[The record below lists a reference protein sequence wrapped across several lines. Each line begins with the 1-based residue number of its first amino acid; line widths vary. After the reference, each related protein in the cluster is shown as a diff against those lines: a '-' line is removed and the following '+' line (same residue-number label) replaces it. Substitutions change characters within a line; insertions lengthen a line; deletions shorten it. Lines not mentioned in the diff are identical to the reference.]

1 MPGARSWDRAHVK
14 LGLLLGAWSG
24 ANLELPVARVKL
36 AEELGYDS
44 VWSSEAYGADALSP
58 LAYLAAVTD
67 RIKLATA
74 VVQIGARTPAATAM
88 GFATI
93 EALAGRGRVI
103 AGLGLSGPQII
114 EGWYGTPWANPI
126 ARTRDTVAIMRQ
138 VFAREAPVAYEGDA
152 ITLPYDG
159 PDATGVG
166 KPLKSILRTNPDT
179 PIFVAA
185 GGPANVALTAEI
197 ADGWLP
203 MGFSPSN
210 AESFRPTLE
219 KGAARSGRS
228 LDTLEI
234 QAGCGVR
241 ITDDVGA
248 VIQAAKPQLAFY
260 VGGMGS
266 RDQNFHKDAMTRRG
280 YGDAAERI
288 QELFLAGHREEAIAA
303 VPDEYVDEG
312 GLLGSQ
318 QRIKERL
325 EPWTSCG
332 ATGLTINT
340 EQDEALEL
348 MADLLGTRP

>member
-1 MPGARSWDRAHVK
+1 MRGSPSWDGAIVK
-14 LGLLLGAWSG
+14 LGLLLGAWAGSK
-24 ANLELPVARVKL
+24 LDLPVARVKL
-36 AEELGYDS
+36 AEDLGYDS
-44 VWSSEAYGADALSP
+44 VWSSEAYGADALGP

-67 RIKLATA
+67 RIKLATG

-103 AGLGLSGPQII
+103 VGLGLSGPQII

-138 VFAREAPVAYEGDA
+138 VFAREGPVAYDGEA
-152 ITLPYDG
+152 ISLPYSGD
-159 PDATGVG
+159 DATGVG
-166 KPLKSILRTNPDT
+166 KPLKSILGTNPDT
-179 PIFVAA
+179 PIFIAA

-203 MGFSPSN
+203 MGFAPSN
-210 AESFRPTLE
+210 AASFRGTLE
-219 KGAARSGRS
+219 RGAARSGRS
-228 LDTLEI
+228 LDTLSV
-234 QAGCGVR
+234 QPGCGVR

-248 VIQAAKPQLAFY
+248 VIRAAKPQLAFY

-288 QELFLAGHREEAIAA
+288 QELFLAGHREEAVAA
-303 VPDEYVDEG
+303 VPDEYVDDG
-312 GLLGSQ
+312 GLYGSP
-318 QRIKERL
+318 QRIKDRL
-325 EPWTSCG
+325 APWTSCG

-340 EQDEALEL
+340 DQDEALEL
-348 MADLLGTRP
+348 MAGLLDTKP

>member
-1 MPGARSWDRAHVK
+1 VHVK
-14 LGLLLGAWSG
+14 LGVMLGAWFG
-24 ANLELPVARVKL
+24 PTMEIPLARVKR

-44 VWSSEAYGADALSP
+44 VWSAEAYGADALTP
-58 LAYLAAVTD
+58 LAYLAGLTD
-67 RIKLATA
+67 RIKLGTG

-88 GFATI
+88 AFSTI

-114 EGWYGTPWANPI
+114 EGWYGTPWKDPL

-138 VFAREAPVAYEGDA
+138 VFAREGPVAYEGDA
-152 ITLPYDG
+152 ISLPYSG

-166 KPLKSILRTNPDT
+166 KPLKSILHTNPDL
-179 PIFVAA
+179 PIYLAA

-203 MGFSPSN
+203 MGFCPAN
-210 AESFRPTLE
+210 ADQFRPALE
-219 KGAARSGRS
+219 RGAARAGRS
-228 LDTLEI
+228 LDSLEI
-234 QAGCGVR
+234 QSGCSVR
-241 ITDDVGA
+241 ITDDVQS
-248 VIQAAKPQLAFY
+248 VLDAAKPQIALY

-288 QELFLAGHREEAIAA
+288 QELFLSGRRDEAIAA
-303 VPDEYVDEG
+303 VPDEYVDES
-312 GLLGSQ
+312 GLYGSV
-318 QRIKERL
+318 QRISERF

-332 ATGLTINT
+332 VTAITVSTT
-340 EQDEALEL
+340 QDEALEL
-348 MADLLGTRP
+348 MAELAGTRG

>member
-1 MPGARSWDRAHVK
+1 M
-14 LGLLLGAWSG
+14 LGAWSG
-24 ANLELPVARVKL
+24 SNLEVPVARVAR
-36 AEELGYDS
+36 AEALGYDS

-88 GFATI
+88 AFATI
-93 EALAGRGRVI
+93 EALAGEGRVI
-103 AGLGLSGPQII
+103 VGLGLSGPQII
-114 EGWYGTPWANPI
+114 EGWYGTPWQHPI

-138 VFAREAPVAYEGDA
+138 VFRREGPVAYHGRA
-152 ITLPYDG
+152 ISLPYDG
-159 PDATGVG
+159 PGATGVG
-166 KPLKSILRTNPDT
+166 KPLKSILHTNPDT
-179 PIFVAA
+179 PIFIAA
-185 GGPANVALTAEI
+185 GGAANVALTAEV

-203 MGFSPSN
+203 MGYAPSN
-210 AESFRPTLE
+210 ARGFRAALE
-219 KGAARSGRS
+219 EGAARSGRS
-228 LDTLEI
+228 LDTLEV
-234 QAGCGVR
+234 QATCGVR

-248 VIQAAKPQLAFY
+248 VIGAAKPQLAFY

-280 YGDAAERI
+280 YGDAADRI
-288 QELFLAGHREEAIAA
+288 QELFLAGHRDEAVAA

-312 GLLGSQ
+312 GLFGSP

-325 EPWTSCG
+325 GPWTSCG
-332 ATGLTINT
+332 ATGLIVNA

>member
-1 MPGARSWDRAHVK
+1 M
-14 LGLLLGAWSG
+14 LGAWSG
-24 ANLELPVARVKL
+24 ADLEIPVARVKL

-44 VWSSEAYGADALSP
+44 VWSSEAYGADALGP

-67 RIKLATA
+67 TIKLATA
-74 VVQIGARTPAATAM
+74 VVQIGARTPAANAM

-93 EALAGRGRVI
+93 EALAGPGRVI
-103 AGLGLSGPQII
+103 VGLGLSGPQII

-138 VFAREAPVAYEGDA
+138 VFAREGPVEYEGDA
-152 ITLPYDG
+152 ISLPYHG

-179 PIFVAA
+179 PIFIAA
-185 GGPANVALTAEI
+185 GGPANVALAAEV

-203 MGFSPSN
+203 MGFSPAN
-210 AESFRPTLE
+210 AASFRPVLE

-234 QAGCGVR
+234 QAGCSVR

-266 RDQNFHKDAMTRRG
+266 RKQNFYNALVQR
-280 YGDAAERI
+280 YGFEDAARTVQDLYLEGKRD
-288 QELFLAGHREEAIAA
+288 EAAA
-303 VPDEYVDEG
+303 ALPEDLIDKVSLCGPPDVV
-312 GLLGSQ
+312 
-318 QRIKERL
+318 RERL
-325 EPWTSCG
+325 AVFRDAGVGTLMVSPMAWTFEDRLRQLQLV
-332 ATGLTINT
+332 A
-340 EQDEALEL
+340 EL
-348 MADLLGTRP
+348 AA

>member
-1 MPGARSWDRAHVK
+1 VK

-24 ANLELPVARVKL
+24 ARLDVPVARVKL
-36 AEELGYDS
+36 VEELGYDS

-58 LAYLAAVTD
+58 LAYLAALTD
-67 RIKLATA
+67 RIKLATG

-93 EALAGRGRVI
+93 EALAGQGRVI
-103 AGLGLSGPQII
+103 VGLGLSGPQII
-114 EGWYGTPWANPI
+114 EGWYGERWKNPI
-126 ARTRDTVAIMRQ
+126 ARTRDTVAIMRKI
-138 VFAREAPVAYEGDA
+138 FEREGPVSYQGEA
-152 ITLPYDG
+152 ISLPYDG

-166 KPLKSILRTNPDT
+166 KPLKSILQTNPDT
-179 PIFVAA
+179 PIFLAA

-203 MGFSPSN
+203 MGFAPSN
-210 AESFRPTLE
+210 ARAFRPILE
-219 KGAARSGRS
+219 KGASRSGRS

-234 QAGCGVR
+234 QSGCSVR

-248 VIQAAKPQLAFY
+248 VIAAAKPQLAFY

-266 RDQNFHKDAMTRRG
+266 REQNFHKDAMTRRG
-280 YGDAAERI
+280 YGDAADRI
-288 QELFLAGHREEAIAA
+288 QELFLAGRRDEAIAA
-303 VPDEYVDEG
+303 VPDDYVDEG
-312 GLLGSQ
+312 GLYGSP

-332 ATGLTINT
+332 ITGVTVNSD
-340 EQDEALEL
+340 QDEALEL